1 MRNSKVVKFDHFI
14 LKYISQKLIS
24 LNKISYICYEW
35 FNDTKIMKIGYARVS
50 TKDQNLDLQIEA
62 LQKVGCEKIFQEKI
76 SGATK
81 NRPELDKM
89 IEHLRKD
96 DEVYVWRLDRLGRS
110 LKHIIDLVL
119 ELNGKGVVIKGL
131 SDGVDT
137 STMSGRLFLNIMA
150 SLSEYER
157 ELIRERT
164 NAGLQSARARGRTG
178 GRPKGFRKETIA
190 KLIIMRSVY
199 KDKSKTPEEI
209 YEPLGLTRATFYR
222 YAKILDKHSNEE
234 IKKMALK
241 KNR

>member
-1 MRNSKVVKFDHFI
+1 
-14 LKYISQKLIS
+14 
-24 LNKISYICYEW
+24 
-35 FNDTKIMKIGYARVS
+35 MKIGYARVS

-62 LQKVGCEKIFQEKI
+62 LEKAGCEKIYQEKI

-81 NRPELDKM
+81 NRPELDDM
-89 IEHLRKD
+89 ISNLRKD

-119 ELNGKGVVIKGL
+119 SLNVKGVVIKGI

-150 SLSEYER
+150 SLAEYER

-178 GRPKGFRKETIA
+178 GRPKGFTKETVS
-190 KLIIMRSVY
+190 KLLVMRSLY
-199 KDKSKTPEEI
+199 KDYSKRPEEI
-209 YEPLGLTRATFYR
+209 YKALGLTRATYYR
-222 YAKILDKHSNEE
+222 YAKILEKNSDEE
-234 IKKMALK
+234 IKKMTIK
-241 KNR
+241 K